1 MLHAVIASMP
11 CCTSTAASHTASSYA
26 SMQSRVWSPGLI
38 RRCVFA
44 DMPIDVD
51 VLAQSGLN
59 LSMLPPPLN
68 GTINA
73 WGYPAECPN
82 VGSEYCMEPQPG
94 GTFYEHY
101 ACGTSAH
108 GRACPN
114 ATLMVCSR
122 VGPDGEFFPN
132 PPEYVAHAHSHAHA
146 LSCEIRSHRED
157 AARCCAARR
166 QC

>member
-1 MLHAVIASMP
+1 
-11 CCTSTAASHTASSYA
+11 
-26 SMQSRVWSPGLI
+26 MQSLVWSRGLA

-82 VGSEYCMEPQPG
+82 VGSEYCMEPQPHG
-94 GTFYEHY
+94 KGYQDY
-101 ACGTSAH
+101 ACGTSAY

-132 PPEYVAHAHSHAHA
+132 PPEYVAHAHVHA

>member
-132 PPEYVAHAHSHAHA
+132 PPEYVAHAHSHA
-146 LSCEIRSHRED
+146 LL
-157 AARCCAARR
+157 
-166 QC
+166 